1 MLEPST
7 SIRRE
12 HREKNL
18 RISSLLR
25 DRSTKEN
32 LLRLRSPISGE
43 ELRNSNLA
51 RKKLSLRKKELAR
64 EERP

>member
-1 MLEPST
+1 MQQLRFRVSSEDIMLELST

-32 LLRLRSPISGE
+32 QLR
-43 ELRNSNLA
+43 
-51 RKKLSLRKKELAR
+51 
-64 EERP
+64 